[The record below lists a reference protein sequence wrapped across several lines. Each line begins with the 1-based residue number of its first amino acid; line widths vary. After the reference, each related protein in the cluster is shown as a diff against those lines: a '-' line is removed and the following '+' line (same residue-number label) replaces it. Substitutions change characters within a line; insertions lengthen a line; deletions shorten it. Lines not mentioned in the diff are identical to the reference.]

1 MRACASV
8 CVNACE
14 CVKILQKWWGSL
26 NREQKGRDAE
36 QDGLGRGPRR
46 ETAVLGAVH
55 IFLVLFT
62 NDQE

>member
-1 MRACASV
+1 MCVCV

-14 CVKILQKWWGSL
+14 CVKILQKWWGRL

-36 QDGLGRGPRR
+36 QDGLDRGLPR
-46 ETAVLGAVH
+46 ETGVLGAVH

-62 NDQE
+62 DDQE

>member
-1 MRACASV
+1 MDACASA
-8 CVNACE
+8 CVTACE
-14 CVKILQKWWGSL
+14 CVKMLQKWWGSL

-36 QDGLGRGPRR
+36 QDGLGRGPPK
-46 ETAVLGAVH
+46 EAAALGAAH